1 MKNLS
6 DEQGWRKKAFQS
18 RRTACTKV
26 PSYDADSTGIFR
38 ELESMKGKVV
48 KVRLERRQDLDQGG

>member
-6 DEQGWRKKAFQS
+6 DEQGWRKRHSSQEQHVQS
-18 RRTACTKV
+18 